1 MKLKDL
7 RKEIQQREKTD
18 VNQVSEEMEL
28 SVRSIYRAEDK
39 DRFEESIFT
48 KYLVFLRKRG
58 IDLND
63 VFDELI

>member
-1 MKLKDL
+1 MKLKEL

-48 KYLVFLRKRG
+48 KYLIFLRKRG
-58 IDLND
+58 IDLNE

>member
-1 MKLKDL
+1 MKLKEL

-39 DRFEESIFT
+39 DKFEESIFT
-48 KYLVFLRKRG
+48 KYLIFLRKRG
-58 IDLND
+58 IDLNKI
-63 VFDELI
+63 FDELI